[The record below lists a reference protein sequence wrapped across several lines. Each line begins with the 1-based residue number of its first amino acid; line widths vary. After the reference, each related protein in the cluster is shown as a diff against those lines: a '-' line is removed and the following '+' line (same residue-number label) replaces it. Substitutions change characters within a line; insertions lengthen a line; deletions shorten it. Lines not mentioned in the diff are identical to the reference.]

1 MIKPIQLK
9 KFYNWIEFVD
19 WLQSKYSSYYYIEDA
34 FINKTDDAER
44 YVNDNI
50 KKYIDDL
57 NKTIA
62 FVVEYDT
69 DWLYVYEMRYDN
81 GLKRFI
87 CTNQY
92 KVHIT

>member
-9 KFYNWIEFVD
+9 KFYNWIEFVN

-34 FINKTDDAER
+34 FINKMDDAER

-50 KKYIDDL
+50 KRYIDDL
-57 NKTIA
+57 NTTIA

-81 GLKRFI
+81 GLKRFV